1 MAPLAAGEASALPGL
16 ATVIGHRGAAA
27 RAPENTLAGL
37 RKAKELG
44 ADWVEFDV
52 MLSGDG
58 VPLLIHDETL
68 QRTTTGR
75 GRVARHTADEIR
87 SLDAGRWFGPEF
99 AGGAHPGRS
108 SSSSWSWGST
118 PMSKSSHR
126 AVRHN

>member
-1 MAPLAAGEASALPGL
+1 MREDGWRPWRAGAASALPGL

-68 QRTTTGR
+68 QRTTDR
-75 GRVARHTADEIR
+75 PRPRRPPYRRRDPVARR
-87 SLDAGRWFGPEF
+87 RRLVRAGVRRRAGARRWPR
-99 AGGAHPGRS
+99 P
-108 SSSSWSWGST
+108 
-118 PMSKSSHR
+118 
-126 AVRHN
+126 